1 MINNSGQ
8 SSFAGTV
15 GGKYNFTHC
24 TIANYWNNSFRQ
36 FPAVL
41 LNDFTQIDETTIG
54 TNPLIEANFNNCIIY
69 GNDNPEFILDQQG
82 DDFSFKFTNCL
93 IRFDN
98 SNLEGTT
105 NYIFS
110 DMTFYD
116 SNIFNADPDF
126 KAPFDNLMQIGED
139 SGANGIGST
148 IFSTQVPFD
157 LLNTSRSASP
167 DAGAFESVIFD
178 D

>member
-1 MINNSGQ
+1 M
-8 SSFAGTV
+8 
-15 GGKYNFTHC
+15 
-24 TIANYWNNSFRQ
+24 
-36 FPAVL
+36 
-41 LNDFTQIDETTIG
+41 
-54 TNPLIEANFNNCIIY
+54 EANFNNCIIY

-93 IRFDN
+93 LRFDN

-105 NYIFS
+105 NFIFS
-110 DMTFYD
+110 DSNFYEN
-116 SNIFNADPDF
+116 NIFNQDPDF
-126 KAPFDNLMQIGED
+126 KAPFNNLMQIGED

-148 IFSTQVPFD
+148 IFSTQVSFD